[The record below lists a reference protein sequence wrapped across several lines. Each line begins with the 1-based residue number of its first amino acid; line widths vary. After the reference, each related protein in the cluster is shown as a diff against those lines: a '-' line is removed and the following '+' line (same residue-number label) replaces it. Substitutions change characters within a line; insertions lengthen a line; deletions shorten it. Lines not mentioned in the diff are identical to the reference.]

1 MNYTEW
7 AFVDLEN
14 IGSLKNIS
22 IEKYD
27 KIYVFAGSH
36 QSNITLTSN
45 STKKFVELKILKIQE
60 TSKDNLDFHLSYY
73 LGKFDSLAKKD
84 IVFTVISNDTGFDN
98 LIKHI
103 SNTGRKCKRFKIENK
118 ENKENKEKTK
128 VLQDLL
134 AKGSNKLP
142 KTEKTLRNYIKSHLG
157 NTKSEKK
164 LETTYQYIIKNKT
177 IANRINTKD

>member
-36 QSNITLTSN
+36 QSNISLTSN

-118 ENKENKEKTK
+118 ENKEKTK